1 MSKAIYAGSFDPI
14 TLGHMDI
21 VIRAAKMFDE
31 VYVVIMKNSKK
42 KCLLTEEERKATID
56 KAIID
61 AGLHNVTC
69 EIGDGLTVHYAKQK
83 GAKVMIRGLR
93 AAMDFEYELQ
103 IANVNSYM
111 EPGIET
117 IFIASKPEM
126 SFISSTIV
134 KEVAMAQ
141 GDLEGL
147 VPKSV
152 VEILQEKYK

>member
-21 VIRAAKMFDE
+21 IQRAAKMFDE

-42 KCLLTEEERKATID
+42 QCLLSEDERKECID
-56 KAIID
+56 IALKD
-61 AGLHNVTC
+61 AGLTNVIC
-69 EIGDGLTVHYAKQK
+69 EIGDGLTVNYAKEK

-111 EPGIET
+111 EPSIET

-126 SFISSTIV
+126 SFISSTVV
-134 KEVAMAQ
+134 KEVAMAH
-141 GDLEGL
+141 GDLKGL
-147 VPKSV
+147 VPESV
-152 VEILQEKYK
+152 IGILSSKY

>member
-56 KAIID
+56 KAIVD
-61 AGLHNVTC
+61 AGLTNVTC

-111 EPGIET
+111 EPSIET

-134 KEVAMAQ
+134 KEVAMAH
-141 GDLEGL
+141 GDLDGL

-152 VEILQEKYK
+152 VEVLQEKYK

>member
-21 VIRAAKMFDE
+21 ASRASKMFDE
-31 VYVVIMKNSKK
+31 VYIVIMKNSKK
-42 KCLLTEEERKATID
+42 NSLLSETERKQAID
-56 KAIID
+56 QAIKE
-61 AGLHNVTC
+61 AGLTNVYC
-69 EIGDGLTVHYAKQK
+69 EIGDGLTVKYAANK
-83 GAKVMIRGLR
+83 GANVMIRGLR

-111 EPGIET
+111 ASDIET

-134 KEVAMAQ
+134 KEVAMAH
-141 GDLEGL
+141 GDLNGL

-152 VEILQEKYK
+152 VEILEKKY